1 MTKPDDPLSLDN
13 QLCFA
18 LYSSSLLMTKLY
30 KPLLDEIGLTYP
42 QYLAM
47 LALWEEDGVTVSALG
62 NRLYLDSGTLTP
74 LLKRLEKAGLIQRER
89 NAEDERQVLVRL
101 TPGGRA
107 LKRQAAAIP
116 KKLAASSGVPV
127 IELMALRKKL
137 QKLRAE
143 MEG

>member
-30 KPLLDEIGLTYP
+30 KPMLDEIGLTYP

-101 TPGGRA
+101 TQAGRA

-116 KKLAASSGVPV
+116 KKAAASAGVPV
-127 IELMALRKKL
+127 AELIALRKKL
-137 QKLRAE
+137 QKLRSG

>member
-1 MTKPDDPLSLDN
+1 MKSQDDPLSLDN

-30 KPLLDEIGLTYP
+30 KPMLDEIGLTYP

-62 NRLYLDSGTLTP
+62 GRLYLDSGTLTP
-74 LLKRLEKAGLIQRER
+74 LLKRLEKAGLIARER

-101 TPGGRA
+101 TQAGRA

-127 IELMALRKKL
+127 MELMALRKKL